1 MTEDS
6 SKSVSE
12 QTRPVLGDLTN
23 LPSKRGISSILGDLL
38 DESGKTIAHEVSRE
52 KFSKRLCLVVDD
64 LVKENARPLDTIE
77 RSSSFDKNAS
87 GDSVDKEE
95 SEEYHDAVM
104 EFSSGDGKSLK
115 ESKSVQI
122 YFEPGD
128 RDGAREFNAAANANQ
143 TDVTGEGLA
152 LYLLPSNTESR
163 NLLKTGKELSDCQ
176 NLRSFGMSRCSNVNS
191 KEHLRICGQILITR
205 IPKVDYPD
213 LFFVSSEPAMKKS
226 QKAASN
232 LIQRN
237 AKERPTD
244 FHVTEN
250 SVSFAKQESKLMAQ
264 WRSLFLS
271 MGDILAQENSHLQ
284 NSFVRMKKLREDCR
298 MDIERAMKTPKHN
311 TQIRPKYKYK
321 FEEKTE
327 KKEKTEDN
335 GKKQF
340 LTYVAS

>member
-6 SKSVSE
+6 NKTMSE
-12 QTRPVLGDLTN
+12 KTRPVLGDLTN

-38 DESGKTIAHEVSRE
+38 DESGKTIVHEVSRE

-77 RSSSFDKNAS
+77 RSSSFDQNTS

-104 EFSSGDGKSLK
+104 EFSSGDGKPLK

-128 RDGAREFNAAANANQ
+128 RDGARELNAAANANQ
-143 TDVTGEGLA
+143 TNVTGEGLA
-152 LYLLPSNTESR
+152 LSLLPSNTESR
-163 NLLKTGKELSDCQ
+163 NLLKTGKELSNCQ
-176 NLRSFGMSRCSNVNS
+176 NLRSFEMSRCSNVNS
-191 KEHLRICGQILITR
+191 KEHVNLNTG
-205 IPKVDYPD
+205 DD
-213 LFFVSSEPAMKKS
+213 LLKSCCCSFCLHASYMWLDLSYQDTKGRLSAMKKS
-226 QKAASN
+226 HKAASN

-237 AKERPTD
+237 AKEISTD

-250 SVSFAKQESKLMAQ
+250 SVSSAKQESKLMAQ

-298 MDIERAMKTPKHN
+298 MDVERAMKSPKHN
-311 TQIRPKYKYK
+311 TQ
-321 FEEKTE
+321 
-327 KKEKTEDN
+327 
-335 GKKQF
+335 
-340 LTYVAS
+340 